1 MLAPELHAGHSMG
14 AQQFPYH
21 LLGTTAGLRSSLA
34 LLVRFWGKHHLT
46 LPALA
51 RGSPPSPPLRGRRGP
66 FKKYNVV
73 MLKVVMP
80 VGGKPTRS
88 RA

>member
-1 MLAPELHAGHSMG
+1 MTH
-14 AQQFPYH
+14 
-21 LLGTTAGLRSSLA
+21 RSL
-34 LLVRFWGKHHLT
+34 
-46 LPALA
+46 
-51 RGSPPSPPLRGRRGP
+51 PPLRCMDRRGP
-66 FKKYNVV
+66 FKKDNVV